1 MYRNPYDSPVTI
13 QARKNIE
20 DINKKINEELEKE
33 DSDKHMIM
41 RLEEQKLIQNLF
53 YGGVGSTYAKYCS
66 PW

>member
-1 MYRNPYDSPVTI
+1 MYRNPYDSPVTM

-20 DINKKINEELEKE
+20 DINKQINEELDKE
-33 DSDKHMIM
+33 DSDKHKIM

-53 YGGVGSTYAKYCS
+53 YGGVGSIYAKYCS